1 MHAAVFHAP
10 GDIRY
15 AEVETPKAGDGEL
28 LLRVRAATICG
39 TDLRIFHGRKTKGVR
54 LPSIIGHEFAGEVVD
69 VGSGVSG
76 FAVGDGVAM
85 DPVIPCLRCEYC
97 KQGREN
103 VCANRTAMGYEYDG
117 AFAEYV
123 RIPATGIAS
132 GNVYKLAPGTSWEQ
146 AALAEPLA
154 CCLNGQ
160 ENAEVGLGDSV
171 VVLGAG
177 PIGLMH
183 LQLARVAGARQVIV
197 SEPNAR
203 RRELAA
209 SLGADA
215 VVDPNADDLAA
226 SVRERCD
233 GLGADVVIVAIG
245 LPVLV
250 NQALALVRKQGRVN
264 LFAGFTAGE
273 NAAVDPNLIHYNEI
287 RVSGASALT
296 RRQYERSLRL
306 IEAGVIAAGEL
317 VTHRLGLHDI
327 GEALKLAE
335 SGDGVKVAI
344 RDE

>member
-1 MHAAVFHAP
+1 M
-10 GDIRY
+10 
-15 AEVETPKAGDGEL
+15 ETPTAGAGEL

-54 LPSIIGHEFAGEVVD
+54 TPSIIGHEFAGEIID

-76 FAVGDGVAM
+76 FELGDGVAM
-85 DPVIPCLRCEYC
+85 DPVIPCLRCDYC

-103 VCANRTAMGYEYDG
+103 LCANRTAMGYEYDG
-117 AFAEYV
+117 AFAEYM
-123 RIPATGIAS
+123 RIPATGVAA

-160 ENAEVGLGDSV
+160 ENAEVGIGDSV
-171 VVLGAG
+171 VVMGAG

-203 RRELAA
+203 RRELAR
-209 SLGADA
+209 SLGAEVVIDPGSEDLVEA
-215 VVDPNADDLAA
+215 VRAH
-226 SVRERCD
+226 CD
-233 GLGADVVIVAIG
+233 GLGADVAIVAIG

-250 NQALALVRKQGRVN
+250 NQAFEVVRKQGRVN
-264 LFAGFTAGE
+264 LFAGFTKGE
-273 NAAVDPNLIHYNEI
+273 TAAIDPNLIHYNELH
-287 RVSGASALT
+287 VTGASALT

-317 VTHRLGLHDI
+317 VTHRLALQDI
-327 GEALKLAE
+327 GEAFALAE

-344 RDE
+344 RHD